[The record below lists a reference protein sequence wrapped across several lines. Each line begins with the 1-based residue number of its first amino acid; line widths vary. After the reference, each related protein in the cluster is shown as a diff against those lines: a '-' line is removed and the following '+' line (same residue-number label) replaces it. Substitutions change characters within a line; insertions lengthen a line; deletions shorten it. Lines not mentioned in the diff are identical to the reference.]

1 MNISVID
8 PSAGASPVN
17 PKTKVKKGS
26 KRKATQPADISEEGR
41 AEGESSNSPS
51 PGDDLAASGE
61 NSTSPEQTDY
71 IPGTRF
77 KRSQVEFRKAQL
89 RVEELTTA
97 NADLAAANADLELR
111 LRAAQ
116 RIRKKNPLPPLE
128 SDIED
133 AEADSES
140 DVSGSFD
147 NDVNPHNGEG
157 DDGHRQPGGQ
167 GKTPFTPSSSE
178 ALAVGGNTVIHLDTQ
193 VMKPLAT
200 AEFTTAEAV
209 AFTRQ
214 LESIHRSGKWT
225 SETLARW
232 TSTASQKMITCDLV
246 NRKAVKKSSPMEWL
260 TWPPERVISK
270 FKEVYSAHRDVRYV
284 TPEDFWLTKAKS
296 FKPEAVRPG
305 DAAGPTHS
313 LRVHMLQPLMQAL
326 ADHLEPPQE
335 ILVAVVD
342 ELVRSFTAP
351 TNEHKTKAGNIRLK
365 DRLYSAVASARK
377 ASVAPVTVFDFT
389 IMMGEEMGEV
399 EQVHQTS
406 VSMGL
411 TGPKDR
417 QQPKGSGGQQP
428 SGGSV
433 AGSSQEVRKCNGCGG
448 EKHLAKDCKLKEH
461 PDFNKEG
468 PWEASEA
475 YKALKLRFPNT
486 RDPSGSITSSG
497 SMGHSS
503 RNP

>member
-1 MNISVID
+1 MTS
-8 PSAGASPVN
+8 
-17 PKTKVKKGS
+17 
-26 KRKATQPADISEEGR
+26 TQ
-41 AEGESSNSPS
+41 
-51 PGDDLAASGE
+51 
-61 NSTSPEQTDY
+61 
-71 IPGTRF
+71 F
-77 KRSQVEFRKAQL
+77 
-89 RVEELTTA
+89 TTA
-97 NADLAAANADLELR
+97 
-111 LRAAQ
+111 
-116 RIRKKNPLPPLE
+116 
-128 SDIED
+128 
-133 AEADSES
+133 
-140 DVSGSFD
+140 
-147 NDVNPHNGEG
+147 
-157 DDGHRQPGGQ
+157 
-167 GKTPFTPSSSE
+167 SSE
-178 ALAVGGNTVIHLDTQ
+178 ALVVGGSTVIHLDTQ

-225 SETLARW
+225 SETLTRW
-232 TSTASQKMITCDLV
+232 TSTASQRMITCDLV
-246 NRKAVKKSSPMEWL
+246 NRKAVAKSTPMEWL

-270 FKEVYSAHRDVRYV
+270 FKEIYSAHRDVRYV

-351 TNEHKTKAGNIRLK
+351 ANEHKTKAGNIRLK

-377 ASVAPVTVFDFT
+377 ASAAPVTVFDFT
-389 IMMGEEMGEV
+389 IMMGEEMGEI

-411 TGPKDR
+411 IGPKDR
-417 QQPKGSGGQQP
+417 QQPKGSSGQQP
-428 SGGSV
+428 SGS
-433 AGSSQEVRKCNGCGG
+433 ASSQEAKLCHGCGG
-448 EKHLAKDCKLKEH
+448 DKHLAKDCKLKEH

-468 PWEASEA
+468 SWEASEA
-475 YKALKLRFPNT
+475 YKALKLRFPN
-486 RDPSGSITSSG
+486 RIPAPPSGSTTSIG
-497 SMGHSS
+497 SMGRPS
-503 RNP
+503 RNPSADQANWVRTESRSIRRPTQVSMWCIATLQRQPARPALGRLMLAACTDNV